1 MKVTTLI
8 QHGAQYLY
16 VKFGEIVTAIKQ
28 VAVVKGLPMW
38 EVERRLVSWLKK
50 RLIVSP
56 RSLMPI
62 QPAVA

>member
-1 MKVTTLI
+1 MKVATLI

-38 EVERRLVSWLKK
+38 EVARQLASGLNK
-50 RLIVSP
+50 R
-56 RSLMPI
+56 
-62 QPAVA
+62 